1 MKWLLKDKKLGT
13 VTEFTSFPY
22 AFRTMF
28 NVIKK
33 GVETGRKHSEMMTE
47 LLIISPQTNRDG
59 SAKIY
64 NYNAAKEMA
73 SASGLLTPDGTINSR
88 EFRRS

>member
-13 VTEFTSFPY
+13 VSEFTSFPY

-33 GVETGRKHSEMMTE
+33 GVETGRKEADMRQE
-47 LLIISPQTNRDG
+47 LTIISPQKDTHGDPRVYSVSDAWSMATN
-59 SAKIY
+59 
-64 NYNAAKEMA
+64 
-73 SASGLLTPDGTINSR
+73 SGLLTPDGTINSR